1 MKQLL
6 MRSILALLLLNSGA
20 HAETLLELYH
30 QALDTNPA
38 LLGKQYLLE
47 KTSAQEDQ
55 AFSRLLPQ
63 ISVTG
68 TYSLNRFNS
77 AGVGTRDY
85 EGLRGSIQA
94 RQPLFDLASYLK
106 YQGAKAATQQRESE
120 LAAYRM
126 QLAGEVLDRYLLVLE
141 ANDHITYLT
150 SEKEATGSE
159 MKRLRKMYQQQ
170 MAKITDVYE
179 VEAYYQTLETRAL
192 EADNAKA
199 IALEKLRETTGVTL
213 QQVFPLGETQFPSV
227 PDTPEQWVEKAL
239 RSNPNLMALKFAIE
253 SAEQQIASAK
263 AEHLPQLSLVLYETY
278 SDQGYDNRQ
287 FPPYDVS
294 SINLQLTIPIYE
306 GGRVVAYTKETVA
319 QYFMQKQQYEQVR
332 RQIEREIRTAYLNT
346 ASSYAR
352 IDSTA
357 KEVLAQEKASVAH
370 QKGYGLGVTTIV
382 DVLNTRRRLFKA
394 RTDRLQ
400 AHYDYIRSLIA
411 LHIWSGDMPIDLM
424 EKIDGW
430 FSEYQRLVSPA

>member
-1 MKQLL
+1 MKLSL
-6 MRSILALLLLNSGA
+6 TRSMFALFMVSSSVN
-20 HAETLLELYH
+20 AETLLELYH
-30 QALDTNPA
+30 QALETNPA
-38 LLGKQYLLE
+38 LLGKEYLVD

-63 ISVTG
+63 ISATG

-77 AGVGTRDY
+77 AGIGTRDY

-126 QLAGEVLDRYLLVLE
+126 QLAGEVLDRYLLILE
-141 ANDHITYLT
+141 ANDHITYLS
-150 SEKEATGSE
+150 SEKEATSSE
-159 MKRLRKMYQQQ
+159 MKRLRQMYQKQ
-170 MAKITDVYE
+170 MAKVTDLYE

-192 EADNAKA
+192 EAENAKA
-199 IALEKLRETTGVTL
+199 IGLEKLRETTGVSL
-213 QQVFPLGETQFPSV
+213 KEVFPLGDSKFPPV
-227 PDTPEQWVEKAL
+227 PDTSELWVEKAL
-239 RSNPNLMALKFAIE
+239 QSNPSLTALKFAIE
-253 SAEQQIASAK
+253 SAEQQMASSK
-263 AEHLPQLSLVLYETY
+263 AEHLPQLALVLYETY

-287 FPPYDVS
+287 LPPYDVG

-332 RQIEREIRTAYLNT
+332 RQIEREVRTAYLNT
-346 ASSYAR
+346 STSYAR
-352 IDSTA
+352 IDSTTQ
-357 KEVLAQEKASVAH
+357 EVVAQEKASEAQ

-411 LHIWSGDMPIDLM
+411 LHIWSGDMPIDVI
-424 EKIDGW
+424 EKVDGW
-430 FSEYQRLVSPA
+430 FAEYKSS